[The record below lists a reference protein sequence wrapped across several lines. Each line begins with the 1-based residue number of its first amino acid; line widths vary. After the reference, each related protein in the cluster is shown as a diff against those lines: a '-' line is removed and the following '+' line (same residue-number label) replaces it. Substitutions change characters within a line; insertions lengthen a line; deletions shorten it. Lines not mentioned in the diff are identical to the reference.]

1 MTDSLLATS
10 DPLKV
15 ASMKAEFHADRA
27 RNHQRRAA
35 IAKAVTVL
43 CFPLTWWRIYVF
55 GRTLAT
61 LFCRPSQES
70 EARAMSVCK
79 WAESSSASN

>member
-1 MTDSLLATS
+1 MTARLLATS

-15 ASMKAEFHADRA
+15 AAMKAEFHADRA

-43 CFPLTWWRIYVF
+43 CFPLTWWRIYGETFAEVI
-55 GRTLAT
+55 
-61 LFCRPSQES
+61 RPTGK
-70 EARAMSVCK
+70 RI
-79 WAESSSASN
+79 